1 MITNDHRRLHVKPGT
16 PTEPITVRATKETV
30 SEIDALAA
38 SMARSRNFVVNEALQ
53 QYLDTNAWQL
63 DRIREGLA
71 AARDGRVR
79 PADDL
84 FADIAAKHGWRR

>member
-1 MITNDHRRLHVKPGT
+1 VKPGT
-16 PTEPITVRATKETV
+16 PTEPITVRTAKETV

-63 DRIREGLA
+63 DRIKEGLA
-71 AARDGRVR
+71 AARDGRIR
-79 PADDL
+79 PAADL
-84 FADIAAKHGWRR
+84 FAEIAAKHGWRR